1 MATAKKGSKG
11 RNGAGGESTDSN
23 QTEPKAAASESP
35 KKAAS
40 ESPKR
45 AEPKGETGASEV
57 PIPGFSD
64 NIRLGGEAQSL
75 FTKGAA
81 VAVIGLGGAVVLGA
95 MEGDGFRRF
104 FHAYLVAFMVALA
117 ISLGTLYWVTLQHL
131 VNARWSVVVRRI
143 GELYANNAPLMGVL
157 ALPIVIPIL
166 MGNPVIYEWADH
178 AKVEADHLLHH
189 KAAYLN
195 PGFFLVRM
203 VIYFG
208 FWSLLARYFF
218 RTSLLQDKG
227 ARGDHLTA
235 MQRVAGPGMIV
246 FALTLTFCAVDL
258 LMSIDARWF
267 STIFGVYYFAS
278 CVLCANATVTLS
290 AMWLQGKG
298 RLSKSVTTE
307 HFHDLGKMLFAFTV
321 FWAYVGFSQFML
333 IWYANIPEETLWFKE
348 RFAHGW
354 GNLSYVLLFGHFV
367 IPFFGLLSRHVKR
380 NRTGLAFWA
389 IWLIVMVYL
398 DMYWLVMPSIAHEGP
413 PFGLVDVLCFAGM
426 LGALVA
432 GVAQRARS
440 VNLIPTKDPRLE
452 RSLTFQNI

>member
-11 RNGAGGESTDSN
+11 KNGAGSESGSGSSESKPSSES
-23 QTEPKAAASESP
+23 QSPAKASESS
-35 KKAAS
+35 KKVEA
-40 ESPKR
+40 KTD
-45 AEPKGETGASEV
+45 TGASEV
-57 PIPGFSD
+57 SIPGFSD

-75 FTKGAA
+75 FTKAAA
-81 VAVIGLGGAVVLGA
+81 VAVVGLGGAIALGA
-95 MEGDGFRRF
+95 AEGDGFKRF
-104 FHAYLVAFMVALA
+104 LHAYLVAYMLALA
-117 ISLGTLYWVTLQHL
+117 VSLGTLFWVTLQHL
-131 VNARWSVVVRRI
+131 VNARWSTVVRRV
-143 GELYANNAPLMGVL
+143 GELFANNAPLMGVL
-157 ALPIVIPIL
+157 SLPIVIPIM
-166 MGNPVIYEWADH
+166 MGNPVVYEWADH

-203 VIYFG
+203 VFYFG
-208 FWSLLARYFF
+208 FWSLLARFFF
-218 RTSLLQDKG
+218 RTSLAQDKG
-227 ARGDHLTA
+227 ARGDHVSSMKRA
-235 MQRVAGPGMIV
+235 AGPAMIV

-278 CVLCANATVTLS
+278 CVLCANATLALS
-290 AMWLQGKG
+290 AMWLQSKG
-298 RLSKSVTTE
+298 RLSKSITTE
-307 HFHDLGKMLFAFTV
+307 HFHDLGKMIFAFTV
-321 FWAYVGFSQFML
+321 FWAYIGFSQFML
-333 IWYANIPEETLWFKE
+333 IWYANVPEETLWFKE

-354 GNLSYVLLFGHFV
+354 GNVSWVLLFGHFV

-389 IWLIVMVYL
+389 IWQIVMVYI

-413 PFGLVDVLCFAGM
+413 PFGLVDLLCVAGM

-432 GVAQRARS
+432 GVALRARS

-452 RSLTFQNI
+452 RSLSFQNI